1 MNIQNKN
8 ENTFDGTINISSN
21 IKDNKNTI
29 IGKFDLK
36 DIFFILIAGIAG
48 ILILSLM
55 LAVLSIRNM
64 FLIFIVL
71 AIFEVPIVTLGFFK
85 IYNIPIID
93 YIKMK
98 NKSDNKSYRKQ
109 ILKKLKSKAD
119 KYVVTICIVDERA
132 RIARPYG
139 VAYGTHLYSMGE
151 LYEPQYNGLEQV
163 MNDLYTN
170 MPYKNIELKI
180 LFSKVYLTI
189 EVEDLSKVHYDKLFD
204 YLRINKDIKYISNE
218 DINNF
223 EIYINSLKF
232 LDKKYNKKQNK
243 NIYELKTKL
252 SKLKKVEE
260 TKDRYDYLTN
270 RIIDIKDNEFTKVYK
285 FLLYKSPFDVNIFDE
300 LKGFCNIT
308 THISINAQDINNSER
323 KICLK
328 ELNFIDTFIDII
340 SRDGARA
347 TRPYSKDELCESKE
361 MCKSKT
367 RKGELCEPAFTLS
380 KMEEKVKEILDK
392 HHILYKEINEEKVKD
407 SLLFLVENRY

>member
-1 MNIQNKN
+1 MTYRDKN
-8 ENTFDGTINISSN
+8 EFTETINISSN
-21 IKDNKNTI
+21 IRDNKNTI

-36 DIFFILIAGIAG
+36 DILFILIAGVVG
-48 ILILSLM
+48 IGVLSVM
-55 LAVLSIRNM
+55 LVALSIRNM
-64 FLIFIVL
+64 FLILIVL
-71 AIFEVPIVTLGFFK
+71 ALFEVPIVTLGFLK
-85 IYNIPIID
+85 LHNIPVLD

-109 ILKKLKSKAD
+109 ILKKIKSKAD

-139 VAYGTHLYSMGE
+139 VAYGTHPYSMGE

-163 MNDLYTN
+163 MNDLCTI

-189 EVEDLSKVHYDKLFD
+189 EVEDLSKVLYDKLFD
-204 YLRINKDIKYISNE
+204 YLRINKDIKYISNV
-218 DINNF
+218 DISNF
-223 EIYINSLKF
+223 GIYINSLKF
-232 LDKKYNKKQNK
+232 LDKKYNKKQKK

-252 SKLKKVEE
+252 SKLKKFEE

-285 FLLYKSPFDVNIFDE
+285 FLLYESPFDVNIFNE

-308 THISINAQDINNSER
+308 SHIKVEIPKDKNVIDFTDLS
-323 KICLK
+323 
-328 ELNFIDTFIDII
+328 FVDTFIDMI
-340 SRDGARA
+340 G
-347 TRPYSKDELCESKE
+347 TKE
-361 MCKSKT
+361 EINSNT
-367 RKGELCEPAFTLS
+367 I
-380 KMEEKVKEILDK
+380 KVKEILDK

-407 SLLFLVENRY
+407 SLLFLMENRY